1 MTNLFSPSPTRGCSA
16 FTLTSTSP
24 NFITRHLATTPK
36 TYFRQGRY
44 AKKSD
49 GNKEIRYRADRV
61 LSHRFQKS
69 RSECHELLKKKR
81 VWKVDPDGNLSLV
94 LGPAERLSMN
104 DDLRLDKTKEIPL
117 PPPLLMVY
125 HKPKWVLSVRQDPYN
140 RPCLD
145 ESILPNM
152 HPVGRLDYDT
162 SGLLLFSS
170 SGALTQ
176 RLLHPKHEVEKEYV
190 AVVTGIVVEDE
201 LRATLAAGVQTTEG
215 SHKATLESV
224 DIWERS
230 SIAPYLLNIQRN
242 FPPEYNQT
250 DLKVRGYLNVFDAQA
265 LSTVRLTVS
274 EGKHRMVRRILANCG
289 HPVVSLHRDRLGAV
303 ALNDL
308 PAGEYRP
315 LTTEESPWAETLV
328 PLEKKHIK
336 PKPKTDRKSVV

>member
-1 MTNLFSPSPTRGCSA
+1 
-16 FTLTSTSP
+16 
-24 NFITRHLATTPK
+24 
-36 TYFRQGRY
+36 
-44 AKKSD
+44 
-49 GNKEIRYRADRV
+49 
-61 LSHRFQKS
+61 
-69 RSECHELLKKKR
+69 
-81 VWKVDPDGNLSLV
+81 
-94 LGPAERLSMN
+94 
-104 DDLRLDKTKEIPL
+104 
-117 PPPLLMVY
+117 
-125 HKPKWVLSVRQDPYN
+125 
-140 RPCLD
+140 
-145 ESILPNM
+145 M

-336 PKPKTDRKSVV
+336 PKPKTSRKQL

>member
-1 MTNLFSPSPTRGCSA
+1 
-16 FTLTSTSP
+16 
-24 NFITRHLATTPK
+24 
-36 TYFRQGRY
+36 
-44 AKKSD
+44 
-49 GNKEIRYRADRV
+49 
-61 LSHRFQKS
+61 
-69 RSECHELLKKKR
+69 
-81 VWKVDPDGNLSLV
+81 
-94 LGPAERLSMN
+94 
-104 DDLRLDKTKEIPL
+104 
-117 PPPLLMVY
+117 
-125 HKPKWVLSVRQDPYN
+125 
-140 RPCLD
+140 
-145 ESILPNM
+145 M

-201 LRATLAAGVQTTEG
+201 LRATLAAG
-215 SHKATLESV
+215 
-224 DIWERS
+224 
-230 SIAPYLLNIQRN
+230 
-242 FPPEYNQT
+242 
-250 DLKVRGYLNVFDAQA
+250 VRGYLNVFDAQA

-336 PKPKTDRKSVV
+336 PKPKTSRKQL